1 MSEEQVYSITISGD
15 DLSNHNTGGAYRTH
29 KVSVVVDT
37 SLPFHRQK
45 ECIIHEVMGVY
56 LGSVVNTEDL
66 GEIAEAIN
74 LALVD
79 LERLND
85 YNKN

>member
-1 MSEEQVYSITISGD
+1 MSEEQVYTITVSGE

-29 KVSVVVDT
+29 KVNVMVDT
-37 SLPFHRQK
+37 SLPYHRQK
-45 ECIIHEVMGVY
+45 ECIIHEVMGIY
-56 LGSVVNTEDL
+56 LGSVVHTEDL
-66 GEIAEAIN
+66 SEIAEAIN

-85 YNKN
+85 HYKN